1 MIFRNTL
8 ICAFAIACSM
18 NSTIPAWG
26 QQEAERQVY
35 VDAAMGQ
42 TMRLRGHVSFS
53 QGCSIVIPNDITVIQ
68 APLYGTL
75 TIKDEVVRS
84 TDAALGRGCVGSSGM
99 GKVIYYARLHEVRTH
114 SATTSRRRTGS
125 FMSTSP

>member
-68 APLYGTL
+68 TPLRDADNKRRSCSLDGCGTR
-75 TIKDEVVRS
+75 T
-84 TDAALGRGCVGSSGM
+84 
-99 GKVIYYARLHEVRTH
+99 RL
-114 SATTSRRRTGS
+114 RRQ
-125 FMSTSP
+125 